1 MATPWYLDPLS
12 RKSPKPVARHRL
24 VELRQLEFNVGDHRI
39 GFNPFA
45 RLLPPRQIVNNT
57 LVVPFAKR
65 VLNLE
70 VMKWQEAQA
79 NE

>member
-1 MATPWYLDPLS
+1 MATPWYTDPLS
-12 RKSPKPVARHRL
+12 RKSPKPVARHRMVDL
-24 VELRQLEFNVGDHRI
+24 KAIEYEVQGHRI

-45 RLLPPRQIVNNT
+45 RLLPPKQIVNNT
-57 LVVPFAKR
+57 LVVPFTNR

-70 VMKWQEAQA
+70 VMKWQEAQV